1 MSDLQCPATLLV
13 TRHGEARYA
22 RPGRL
27 SDDGGE
33 LTDLGRAQVTTLAT
47 SLLAERVAAVWAST
61 MQRAVESAE
70 IAAEVLGVPA
80 RALDGLQEFSVGDL
94 DGVSLVDRRAQV
106 VFDQWLAGDLDAGC
120 PGGED
125 GHALVRRYRE
135 AVETIADLHRGERVL
150 VFSHGGVMSL
160 VIPRLSTN
168 VRRDLAAQRFLPHCA
183 PAELEVDAD
192 GWAVRSW
199 PGTTDPGVV

>member
-33 LTDLGRAQVTTLAT
+33 LTDLGRTQVTTLAT
-47 SLLAERVAAVWAST
+47 SLIGERVAAVWSST

-70 IAAEVLGVPA
+70 IAAEVLGLPA
-80 RALDGLQEFSVGDL
+80 RVLDGLQEFSVGDL
-94 DGVSLVDRRAQV
+94 DGVSFEDRRAQV
-106 VFDQWLAGDLDAGC
+106 VFDRWLAGDLDAGC

-125 GHALVRRYRE
+125 GRALVRRYRE

-168 VRRDLAAQRFLPHCA
+168 VRRDLAAHRFLPHCV

-199 PGTTDPGVV
+199 PGTTDPGPA